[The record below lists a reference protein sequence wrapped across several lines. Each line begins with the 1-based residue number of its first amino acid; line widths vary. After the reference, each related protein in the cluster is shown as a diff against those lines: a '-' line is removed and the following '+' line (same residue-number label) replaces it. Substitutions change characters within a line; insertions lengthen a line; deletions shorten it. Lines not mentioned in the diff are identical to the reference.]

1 MTAAEEPRT
10 GTFRKREPEAP
21 GAVTFRKTLAIDIG
35 GTFIKY
41 GIVEEDGQIRSRSK
55 APTIEAK
62 TGTEFFDYVAANI
75 PSLEGVELIGVSAP
89 GLVDREFHVRSY
101 AAPKLAALYDTN
113 IAMEMEKRT
122 GISTAAINDAKAAG
136 LCELKMGRA
145 RGTKLSAYL
154 IIGTGG
160 GGCICLEDDVFAGA
174 DNFAGEFHF
183 MAYHNE
189 KTGEVMKTGRV
200 IGMIGLVNRYNE
212 KAPEDRQVTLG
223 EEITKR
229 AFAGEPLAKEMVDDW
244 IHRIAVQCLSIVVAV
259 NPEILCI
266 GGGISEEDWFMDR
279 VKAEYERISDEHFN
293 HVRFLS
299 TVIDRCQFRND
310 ANLLGAA
317 LKANMVYGDL

>member
-1 MTAAEEPRT
+1 MTFA
-10 GTFRKREPEAP
+10 
-21 GAVTFRKTLAIDIG
+21 KTLAVDIG

-41 GIVEEDGQIRSRSK
+41 GIVGEDGSILSRYK
-55 APTIEAK
+55 VPTIEAK
-62 TGTEFFDYVAANI
+62 TGEEFWDYVAGHI
-75 PSLEGVELIGVSAP
+75 KSLDGVELIGVSSP

-113 IAMEMEKRT
+113 IRAELEKRT
-122 GISTAAINDAKAAG
+122 GIRTAAINDGKAAG

-145 RGTKLSAYL
+145 VGTKLSAYL

-160 GGCICLEDDVFAGA
+160 GGCICLEDDVFSGA

-189 KTGEVMKTGRV
+189 TTKEVMKTGRT
-200 IGMIGLVNRYNE
+200 IGMFGLVNRYNE
-212 KAPEDRQVTLG
+212 KAPKDRQVTLG

-229 AFAGEPLAKEMVDDW
+229 AFAGEELAREMVDDW
-244 IHRIAVQCLSIVVAV
+244 IHRIAVQCLSIVVAI

-293 HVRFLS
+293 HVKFLT
-299 TVIDRCQFRND
+299 TVIDRCKFRND

-317 LKANMVYGDL
+317 IKANMVYQAAGTER